1 MRLEQGTE
9 VRVDIP
15 DKADPD
21 FERYHR
27 RCGTIVVVVEDEVS
41 GLTGD
46 ARDDGLYRVKFDDGK
61 EQDFRRRDLRPTPEW
76 PAENSCLFVLNWRT
90 PCRGRV

>member
-15 DKADPD
+15 DRTDPD

-27 RCGTIVVVVEDEVS
+27 RCGTIVATVKDDASE
-41 GLTGD
+41 LTGD
-46 ARDDGLYRVKFDDGK
+46 DRDNVLYRVEFDNG
-61 EQDFRRRDLRPTPEW
+61 ERQDFRWRDLRPVT
-76 PAENSCLFVLNWRT
+76 
-90 PCRGRV
+90 G

>member
-15 DKADPD
+15 DRTDPD

-27 RCGTIVVVVEDEVS
+27 RCGIIVGGTTDRGEAESALQHVEEEIA
-41 GLTGD
+41 T
-46 ARDDGLYRVKFDDGK
+46 
-61 EQDFRRRDLRPTPEW
+61 
-76 PAENSCLFVLNWRT
+76 LN
-90 PCRGRV
+90 GI

>member
-9 VRVDIP
+9 VQVDIP

-27 RCGTIVVVVEDEVS
+27 HCGIIVATVEDDASE
-41 GLTGD
+41 LTGD
-46 ARDDGLYRVKFDDGK
+46 DRDDVLYRVEFDDG
-61 EQDFRRRDLRPTPEW
+61 EQQDFRWRDLRPISE
-76 PAENSCLFVLNWRT
+76 
-90 PCRGRV
+90 

>member
-15 DKADPD
+15 DTTDPD

-27 RCGTIVVVVEDEVS
+27 CCGTIVATVEDDTSE
-41 GLTGD
+41 LTGD
-46 ARDDGLYRVKFDDGK
+46 ARDDVLYRVKFDDGST
-61 EQDFRRRDLRPTPEW
+61 QYFRWRDLRPDSE
-76 PAENSCLFVLNWRT
+76 
-90 PCRGRV
+90 